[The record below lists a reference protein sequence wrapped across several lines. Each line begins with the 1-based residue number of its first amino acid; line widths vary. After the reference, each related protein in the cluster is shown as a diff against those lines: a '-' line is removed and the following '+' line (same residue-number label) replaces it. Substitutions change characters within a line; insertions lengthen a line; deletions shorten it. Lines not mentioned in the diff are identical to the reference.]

1 MKFKRVLLKLSGE
14 QFAGGRE
21 HGIDPNF
28 VNNLAKELKSVIDKT
43 KAEIAIVVGAGNFM
57 RGASIAG
64 KGVDRSTGDYMG
76 MLATVINGMALVEA
90 LENNDQVARLLSK
103 LRVEGA
109 AEPYIRR
116 RALRHMEKGRVV
128 IIAGGTGNPYFTT
141 DTAAVNAALDL
152 KCNVTLKATK
162 VDGVYDKDPTKHA
175 DAKMYEAL
183 THSDALKNPDIN
195 VMDNAAISLAMDNHM
210 PIVVFN
216 LIPGNLLKI
225 IEGQAIGTRV
235 SSTN

>member
-14 QFAGGRE
+14 QFAGSRE

-64 KGVDRSTGDYMG
+64 QGVDRSTGDYMG

-90 LENNDQVARLLSK
+90 LENNGQVARLLSK

-152 KCNVTLKATK
+152 KCDVTLKATK

-216 LIPGNLLKI
+216 LVPGNLLKI

-235 SSTN
+235 SSTK